1 MAKTLRSPVLGY
13 NHNLRYHGRV
23 FHVQTEDSGPAH
35 ARLFTHLFFA
45 GTILSSKKQEY
56 VAEAPE
62 DSVKAAMQQLHK
74 AMIKELTHGEHDGRI
89 AAFFASRG
97 EPAALDE
104 NGAAVVSAPVA
115 APAPAPPPLVEQT
128 PPAAARPTMMSGSI
142 EAKAPPRAPAPPSV
156 VVVPAPP
163 DTRPHLTPRPVVV
176 VKPGEIKRAPVVLA
190 SSADGA
196 VVQRNVVINVGGG
209 APPVTGHSP
218 RGTRPRP
225 AVPYVVREG
234 SYPLTS
240 APRNVTAK
248 GAPAGG
254 RTRTVTAAAG
264 ERTPERAFGQDLVSD
279 KSLDDVILEYLSDDA
294 ETEER

>member
-35 ARLFTHLFFA
+35 ARLFTHLFFE
-45 GTILSSKKQEY
+45 GTILSSKKEQY

-62 DSVKAAMQQLHK
+62 ETVKLSMQRLHK
-74 AMIKELTHGEHDGRI
+74 EMIRELTHGLHDERI
-89 AAFFASRG
+89 ASFFAVRG
-97 EPAALDE
+97 EPAALDDKG
-104 NGAAVVSAPVA
+104 NAVA
-115 APAPAPPPLVEQT
+115 APPPPAPPSAD
-128 PPAAARPTMMSGSI
+128 PAGGPRQTMMSGSI
-142 EAKAPPRAPAPPSV
+142 EVKAPPRPPSPAPSV
-156 VVVPAPP
+156 VVTPPAVEVRGQM
-163 DTRPHLTPRPVVV
+163 TQRPVVV
-176 VKPGEIKRAPVVLA
+176 VKPGELKRPPVVLA

-209 APPVTGHSP
+209 APPVAGRSP

-234 SYPLTS
+234 SYPLPPAGRAGPA
-240 APRNVTAK
+240 APTRTRTAT
-248 GAPAGG
+248 APAG
-254 RTRTVTAAAG
+254 
-264 ERTPERAFGQDLVSD
+264 ERAPKEKPFSADLVSD

-294 ETEER
+294 ETDER